1 MTPQS
6 RPALDPDEVRSLL
19 EQPAGPLTRV
29 QVVPRTGSTNVDVV
43 RDLRADPASWPD
55 RSLLVADHQDS
66 GRGRRDRSWQT
77 PPGTAV
83 TCSFAVRLAMPPG
96 LYGWLPLLA
105 GLGAVTA
112 VRATAGVAASLKWP
126 NDVLVPAAPLD
137 GWGPYRKVGGI
148 LTELEPLADG
158 ATAAVVGV
166 GLNDLQTPEELPVE
180 SAGSLATAGARH
192 VDRLAMLVGLVEAL
206 EVLQPRWDASGGSV
220 RDSGLADEV
229 ASVTSTLGTRV
240 AVDLP
245 GGTGLA
251 GIAERL
257 DDDGALVVR
266 PPQGEPV
273 RVLAG
278 DVRHLRTAG

>member
-83 TCSFAVRLAMPPG
+83 TCSFAVRLAMPPV

-148 LTELEPLADG
+148 LTELVPLADG

-166 GLNDLQTPEELPVE
+166 GLNVLQTPEELPVE

-206 EVLQPRWDASGGSV
+206 EVLQTRWDASGGSV